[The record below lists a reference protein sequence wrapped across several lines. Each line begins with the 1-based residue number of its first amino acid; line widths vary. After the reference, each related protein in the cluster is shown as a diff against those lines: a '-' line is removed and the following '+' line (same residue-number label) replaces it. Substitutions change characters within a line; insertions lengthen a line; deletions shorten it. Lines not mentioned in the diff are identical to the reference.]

1 MPKLTPDDFN
11 QKPTEE
17 YLMLNAIDC
26 WLYHFPDHKWT
37 PLYKQLREKALE
49 ANAAVLKDEVPKRPR
64 PAKRA
69 RKAKA
74 SSTTQGK
81 DTGENATE
89 KTS

>member
-37 PLYKQLREKALE
+37 PLYKQLREKAQS
-49 ANAAVLKDEVPKRPR
+49 NDAAVHKDEVPKRPR

>member
-26 WLYHFPDHKWT
+26 WLYHFPEHKWT
-37 PLYKQLREKALE
+37 PLYKKLREKAQS
-49 ANAAVLKDEVPKRPR
+49 NDAAVHKDEVSKRPR

-74 SSTTQGK
+74 PSTTQSK
-81 DTGENATE
+81 DTGETTTKEA
-89 KTS
+89 S